1 MLSGT
6 FCSFHR
12 PHCILDRPLWFGTF
26 GMAPLVAMGRADAAE
41 AHPIG
46 SEEGDHEGLLLL
58 WSVACHQTRQLGLP
72 PLAFIDREMGGH
84 ETLVSVNH
92 RGLTVKQSSVQF
104 NTTTRPTTR
113 A

>member
-1 MLSGT
+1 MLSST

-12 PHCILDRPLWFGTF
+12 PHCVLDRPLWFGAF

-58 WSVACHQTRQLGLP
+58 WSVACHQACQLGSP
-72 PLAFIDREMGGH
+72 PLTYIERWSLSEPRRADSKTIIGSFECDH
-84 ETLVSVNH
+84 
-92 RGLTVKQSSVQF
+92 K
-104 NTTTRPTTR
+104 TRH
-113 A
+113 